1 MNHLKGESS
10 PYLKQ
15 HQNNPVNW
23 YPYSSEAF
31 DLAKKENKMIFL
43 SIGYSACHWCHVMA
57 HESFEDNN
65 IAQSLN
71 KHFISIKVDREER
84 PDIDN
89 IYQTVVQLMGKRGG
103 WPLSVFLTP
112 DKKPIFGGT
121 YFPPHSRFGIISFP
135 DLLSQLVNVYNSD
148 RQKVEQAGE
157 EISNA
162 ILNVFNRGSQAS
174 QIQIDQFNPELYDD
188 VLKEFLLGFDEQNGG
203 YGSAPKFPNFPSLT
217 MIMRQIK
224 ETDPNFDK
232 PTSKKI
238 ISSVKLTLDKM
249 ASGGIYDQIGG
260 GFHRYSV
267 DKYWLVPH
275 FEKML
280 YDNAMALVAYSEA
293 YQFFNKTRYKEIVRE
308 IIEWIQRDMYMHAE
322 KKADKKGLYS
332 TLDADSDGKEGKY
345 YVWKKSELDK
355 LLSDE
360 EKEVFYSVFEI
371 TPNGNF
377 EDHQIILHQVQEL
390 EGVGDKINKDLN
402 KIKEILASIKQKL
415 LNQRKNRVKPGLDNK
430 IITAWNSLTLH
441 GLYSAYKIFVNE
453 PFANE
458 ILELAINI
466 SKFLRTTMFDAETG
480 HLYRIFI
487 EDLPKISG
495 NLNDYAYFIQALWDE
510 FNITHEMVLLKNI
523 EKLLTY
529 VHDHFWDSSGN
540 TYYFSDIKEKDIITR
555 PKLLFDAPLPNSNSV
570 MAENLLQAHY
580 WFNKLKFFDLAE
592 GILKKLYN
600 KAKNSPLGNAT
611 YFISLQRLIFGSTDI
626 KIIIPQEKEQKLELQ
641 FDKFHKIVF
650 SKYIPRLNFFQGKLP
665 TDNDQFLSDLK
676 FIQNKTTFY
685 LCHNFKCFAPEID
698 KEKFFKDLNKY
709 F

>member
-1 MNHLKGESS
+1 
-10 PYLKQ
+10 
-15 HQNNPVNW
+15 
-23 YPYSSEAF
+23 
-31 DLAKKENKMIFL
+31 
-43 SIGYSACHWCHVMA
+43 
-57 HESFEDNN
+57 
-65 IAQSLN
+65 
-71 KHFISIKVDREER
+71 
-84 PDIDN
+84 
-89 IYQTVVQLMGKRGG
+89 YQTVVQLMGKRGG

-135 DLLSQLVNVYNSD
+135 DLLNQLVNVYNSD

-157 EISNA
+157 EINNT
-162 ILNVFNRGSQAS
+162 ILNVYNQGSKAS
-174 QIQIDQFNPELYDD
+174 QTQIDHFNPELFDE

-224 ETDPNFDK
+224 ETDQNLEK
-232 PTSKKI
+232 PTSKKL
-238 ISSVKLTLDKM
+238 ISNVKLTLDKM
-249 ASGGIYDQIGG
+249 ARGGIYDQIGG

-308 IIEWIQRDMYMHAE
+308 IIEWIQRDMYVDTE
-322 KKADKKGLYS
+322 KKGLYS

-345 YVWKKSELDK
+345 YVWKKDELDK

-371 TPNGNF
+371 TPKGNF

-390 EGVGDKINKDLN
+390 EEVGNKINKDLI
-402 KIKEILASIKQKL
+402 KIKEILTRFKQKL
-415 LNQRKNRVKPGLDNK
+415 LERRKLRVKPSLDNK
-430 IITAWNSLTLH
+430 IITAWNALTLH
-441 GLYSAYKIFVNE
+441 GLYSAYKIFVDE
-453 PFANE
+453 PFGEE
-458 ILELAINI
+458 ILELATNI
-466 SKFLRTTMFDAETG
+466 SKFLRNTMFDSETG
-480 HLYRIFI
+480 HLYRIYI
-487 EDLPKISG
+487 ENSSKISG

-510 FNITHEMVLLKNI
+510 FNITHEMALLKDI

-529 VHDHFWDSSGN
+529 VHEHFWDGSGN
-540 TYYFSDIKEKDIITR
+540 TYYFSDVKEKDIITR
-555 PKLLFDAPLPNSNSV
+555 PKLLFDAPLPNSNAV
-570 MAENLLQAHY
+570 MAENLLQADY
-580 WFNKLKFFDLAE
+580 WFNESKYQDLAE
-592 GILKKLYN
+592 KILKELFVKS
-600 KAKNSPLGNAT
+600 KNSPLGNAT
-611 YFISLQRLIFGSTDI
+611 YFISLQRFMYGSTDI
-626 KIIIPQEKEQKLELQ
+626 VIILPQDQKLGPQ
-641 FDKFHKIVF
+641 FHKEVF

-676 FIQNKTTFY
+676 IIQNKPTFY
-685 LCHNFKCFAPEID
+685 LCHEFKCFAPEID
-698 KEKFFKDLNKY
+698 QEKFLIELNKY

>member
-1 MNHLKGESS
+1 MNLLKGESS

-31 DLAKKENKMIFL
+31 DLAKKENKIIFL

-57 HESFEDNN
+57 HESFENEN
-65 IAQSLN
+65 IAQILN
-71 KHFISIKVDREER
+71 KNFISIKVDREER

-112 DKKPIFGGT
+112 NKKPFFGGT

-135 DLLSQLVNVYNSD
+135 DLLNQLVNMYNSD
-148 RQKVEQAGE
+148 RQKVELAGE

-162 ILNVFNRGSQAS
+162 ILNVFNHGSQGN
-174 QIQIDQFNPELYDD
+174 IDRFDPEIFDD
-188 VLKEFLLGFDEQNGG
+188 VLKEFLLGFDKQNGG

-224 ETDPNFDK
+224 ETDQNLDN
-232 PTSKKI
+232 PTSKNI
-238 ISSVKLTLDKM
+238 ISNVQLTLDKM
-249 ASGGIYDQIGG
+249 ARGGIYDQIGG

-293 YQFFNKTRYKEIVRE
+293 YQFFNQTQYKEIVRE
-308 IIEWIQRDMYMHAE
+308 IIEWIQRDMYMQTE
-322 KKADKKGLYS
+322 KKGLYS

-371 TPNGNF
+371 TSQGNF
-377 EDHQIILHQVQEL
+377 EEHQIILHQIQEL
-390 EGVGDKINKDLN
+390 DDVGNKVNKDLI
-402 KIKEILASIKQKL
+402 KIKKILASIKHKL
-415 LNQRKNRVKPGLDNK
+415 LEQRKLRVKPGLDNK
-430 IITAWNSLTLH
+430 VITAWNSLTFH

-453 PFANE
+453 PFGDE
-458 ILELAINI
+458 ILEFATNI
-466 SKFLRTTMFDAETG
+466 SKFLRDTMFDEETG
-480 HLYRIFI
+480 HLYRIYI
-487 EDLPKISG
+487 ENISKISG

-510 FNITHEMVLLKNI
+510 FNITHEMALLKDI

-529 VHDHFWDSSGN
+529 VHEHFWDGSGN
-540 TYYFSDIKEKDIITR
+540 TYYFSDVKEKDIITR
-555 PKLLFDAPLPNSNSV
+555 PKLLFDAPLPNSNAI

-580 WFNKLKFFDLAE
+580 WFNESKYHDRAE
-592 GILKKLYN
+592 KILKDLYVR
-600 KAKNSPLGNAT
+600 AKNSPLGNST

-626 KIIIPQEKEQKLELQ
+626 KIIFPQDQKPTLQ
-641 FDKFHKIVF
+641 FHKEVF
-650 SKYIPRLNFFQGKLP
+650 KKYIPRLNFFQGKLP
-665 TDNDQFLSDLK
+665 TDNDQFLPDLK
-676 FIQNKTTFY
+676 IIQNKPTFY
-685 LCHNFKCFAPEID
+685 LCHEFKCFAPEID
-698 KEKFFKDLNKY
+698 QDKFFKDLNKY

>member
-1 MNHLKGESS
+1 MNQLKGETS

-31 DLAKKENKMIFL
+31 NLAKKENKMIFL

-57 HESFEDNN
+57 HESFEDDN
-65 IAQSLN
+65 IAQILN
-71 KHFISIKVDREER
+71 KNFISIKVDREER

-121 YFPPHSRFGIISFP
+121 YFPPQSRFGIISFP
-135 DLLSQLVNVYNSD
+135 DLLNQLVNVYNTD

-162 ILNVFNRGSQAS
+162 IQNVFNRGSHAS
-174 QIQIDQFNPELYDD
+174 QAQIDHFNPDLFND

-224 ETDPNFDK
+224 ETDQNLDK
-232 PTSKKI
+232 PSSKKI
-238 ISSVKLTLDKM
+238 ISNVKLTLDKM
-249 ASGGIYDQIGG
+249 ARGGIYDQIGG

-293 YQFFNKTRYKEIVRE
+293 YQYFNKSRYKEIVRE
-308 IIEWIQRDMYMHAE
+308 IIEWIQRDMYMDTE
-322 KKADKKGLYS
+322 KKGLFS

-345 YVWKKSELDK
+345 YVWKKNELDK

-371 TPNGNF
+371 TPRGNF

-390 EGVGDKINKDLN
+390 EDVGSKVNKDLI
-402 KIKEILASIKQKL
+402 KIKEILTRIKQRL
-415 LNQRKNRVKPGLDNK
+415 LEQRKLRVKPGLDNK

-453 PFANE
+453 PFGEE
-458 ILELAINI
+458 ILEMATNI
-466 SKFLRTTMFDAETG
+466 SKFLRNTMFDSESG
-480 HLYRIFI
+480 HLYRIYI
-487 EDLPKISG
+487 ENISKISG
-495 NLNDYAYFIQALWDE
+495 NLNDYAYFIQTLWDE
-510 FNITHEMVLLKNI
+510 FNITHEMALLKDI
-523 EKLLTY
+523 EQLLTY
-529 VHDHFWDSSGN
+529 VHEHFWDNSGN
-540 TYYFSDIKEKDIITR
+540 TYYFSDVKEKDIITR
-555 PKLLFDAPLPNSNSV
+555 PKLLIDAPLPNSNAI
-570 MAENLLQAHY
+570 MAENLLQAEY
-580 WFNKLKFFDLAE
+580 WLSESKYHDLAE
-592 GILKKLYN
+592 KILKELYT

-626 KIIIPQEKEQKLELQ
+626 KIVIPQDQTLALQ
-641 FDKFHKIVF
+641 FHKEVF

-676 FIQNKTTFY
+676 VIQNKPTFY
-685 LCHNFKCFAPEID
+685 LCHDFKCFAPEID
-698 KEKFFKDLNKY
+698 QEKFLIELNKY